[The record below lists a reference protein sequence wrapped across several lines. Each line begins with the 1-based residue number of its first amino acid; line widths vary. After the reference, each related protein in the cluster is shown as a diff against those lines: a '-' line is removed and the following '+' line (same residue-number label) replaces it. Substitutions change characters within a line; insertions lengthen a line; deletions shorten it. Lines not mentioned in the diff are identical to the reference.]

1 MSFLNNLVGGNSM
14 TGGSDMTSYVASI
27 SKMNK
32 MTLAA
37 IVGAVL
43 LIIGALVYYFY
54 IMPNSKLS
62 YSAVEGFDQ
71 DKSAELLFF
80 YADWCPHCKTAKP
93 AWAEIVSKYENT
105 TINGYKVV
113 FTEINCTTETDE
125 IGQMMNKYKIEGFP
139 TLKLLKD
146 GQVIEY
152 DAKPT
157 KETLDEFL
165 NTVL

>member
-1 MSFLNNLVGGNSM
+1 MNFVTENISSLPSSFR
-14 TGGSDMTSYVASI
+14 
-27 SKMNK
+27 KMDK

-43 LIIGALVYYFY
+43 LIIGGLVYYFY
-54 IMPNSKLS
+54 MMPKQKPN
-62 YSAVEGFDQ
+62 YSAKEGFAQ

-105 TINGYKVV
+105 PINGYKVV
-113 FTEINCTTETDE
+113 FTEMNCTKETDE
-125 IGQMMNKYKIEGFP
+125 IGEIMNKYKIEGFP

-146 GQVIEY
+146 GQIIEY